1 MTVTCLFPDAS
12 SVRDNNPVEWPRKYD
27 LFGLGISAASYEEA
41 ERVVLAAACRRL
53 GGLVTHFSVHGVA
66 TAALD
71 PAYRSKINQFDIV
84 AADGQ
89 PVRWA
94 LNRFHRAGL
103 CDRLYGP
110 ELMLRL
116 CQAAAGN
123 GIGVYL
129 YGSSPEVLEK
139 LSRSLLSR
147 FPGLRLV
154 GCESPPFRSLTREEA
169 AATVARIN
177 ASGAGLLFVGLGCP
191 RQDLF
196 AYEHRQA
203 IKAVQLCVGA
213 AFDFHAGTKRMAPLW
228 MQKRGLEWL
237 FRMWQE
243 PARLSRRYLR
253 ANTVFLFLVGRR
265 ILRGC

>member
-1 MTVTCLFPDAS
+1 MTAVSRLPAAS
-12 SVRDNNPVEWPRKYD
+12 TECDHTMAWPRKYE
-27 LFGLGISAASYEEA
+27 LFGLGISAATYEEA
-41 ERVVLAAACRRL
+41 EQAVLDAARQRL
-53 GGLVTHFSVHGVA
+53 GGIVTHFSVHGVA

-71 PAYRSKINQFDIV
+71 PEYRSKINQFDMV

-94 LNRFHRAGL
+94 LNRFHGAGL

-116 CQAAAGN
+116 CRAAARDE
-123 GIGVYL
+123 IGVYL

-139 LSRSLLSR
+139 LRSNLLRR

-154 GCESPPFRSLTREEA
+154 GCESPPFRPLTRQEK

-177 ASGAGLLFVGLGCP
+177 ASGAGLLFIGLGCP

-196 AYEHRQA
+196 AYEQRRV

-213 AFDFHAGTKRMAPLW
+213 AFDFHAGTKRMAPQW

-237 FRMWQE
+237 FRMCQE
-243 PARLSRRYLR
+243 PARLSRRYLH
-253 ANTVFLFLVGRR
+253 ANTIFLFLVGRR
-265 ILRGC
+265 IVLGR

>member
-1 MTVTCLFPDAS
+1 MTTAYLLPDAS
-12 SVRDNNPVEWPRKYD
+12 TTCENGAAWPRKHE
-27 LFGLGISAASYEEA
+27 LFGLGISAATYEEA
-41 ERVVLAAACRRL
+41 ERAVLDAARRRL
-53 GGLVTHFSVHGVA
+53 GGIVTHFSVHGVA

-71 PAYRSKINQFDIV
+71 REYRSKINQFDMV

-94 LNRFHRAGL
+94 LNRFHGAGL

-116 CQAAAGN
+116 CRAAARD

-129 YGSSPEVLEK
+129 YGSSSGVLEK
-139 LSRSLLSR
+139 LSRNLLDH

-154 GCESPPFRSLTREEA
+154 GCESPPFRPLTRQEK
-169 AATVARIN
+169 AATAARIN
-177 ASGAGLLFVGLGCP
+177 RSGAGLLFVGLGCP

-196 AYEHRQA
+196 AFEHRHV

-213 AFDFHAGTKRMAPLW
+213 AFDFHAGTKRMAPRW

-237 FRMWQE
+237 FRMCQE

-253 ANTVFLFLVGRR
+253 ANTIFLFLVGRR
-265 ILRGC
+265 ILLGR